1 MPGIKQTGIHNMQEW
16 ITDEHIDA
24 NVLQAIKS
32 GVIDTGRELAR
43 SYGGHAQP
51 IACAMTERS
60 SLIGG
65 ATGRTEFNRLFI
77 DYLWIAPQWRLR
89 GLASEAL
96 HKIEALAAQRGCI
109 DAIIETL
116 DDDIAQWYQR
126 AGYVPIAQVPGYCG
140 PWSRHTLLKPHTCP
154 KRNGIGKGHSR

>member
-1 MPGIKQTGIHNMQEW
+1 MQEW
-16 ITDEHIDA
+16 ITNEHVDA

-51 IACAMTERS
+51 IACAVTEGS

-77 DYLWIAPQWRLR
+77 DYLWIAPHWRLR

-126 AGYVPIAQVPGYCG
+126 GGLCTHRPSGWLLRPVEPTHIAQTTHPLQAQ
-140 PWSRHTLLKPHTCP
+140 WHR
-154 KRNGIGKGHSR
+154 

>member
-1 MPGIKQTGIHNMQEW
+1 MQEW
-16 ITDEHIDA
+16 ITNEHVDA
-24 NVLQAIKS
+24 NVLQAIRS

-43 SYGGHAQP
+43 TYGGYAQP
-51 IACAMTERS
+51 IACAVTEQS

-77 DYLWIAPQWRLR
+77 DFLWIAPRWRLR
-89 GLASEAL
+89 GLAAEAL

-126 AGYVPIAQVPGYCG
+126 TGYVPIAHVPGYCG
-140 PWSRHTLLKPHTCP
+140 PWSRHTLLKPLSP
-154 KRNGIGKGHSR
+154 PEAMASAEDPSR